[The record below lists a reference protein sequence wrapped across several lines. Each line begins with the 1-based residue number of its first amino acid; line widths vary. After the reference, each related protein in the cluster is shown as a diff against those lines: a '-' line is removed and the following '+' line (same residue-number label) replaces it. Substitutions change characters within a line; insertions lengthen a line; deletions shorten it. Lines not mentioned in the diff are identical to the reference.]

1 MMRIEIKD
9 LESQLILQVEGR
21 LAGAF
26 VSELQRCW
34 HSARATRPELKI
46 ALDLKGVT
54 CVDPAGRRLLQLMR
68 ADGVDFLRVGMTLQD
83 LLDCQV

>member
-1 MMRIEIKD
+1 MKIETRDIAG
-9 LESQLILQVEGR
+9 QLILQVEGR

-26 VSELQRCW
+26 VPELERCW
-34 HSARATRPELKI
+34 HLAGAERPDTPI

-54 CVDPAGRRLLQLMR
+54 CVDRSGRLLLQAMR
-68 ADGVDFLRVGMTLQD
+68 AGGVHFLRAGMALQD